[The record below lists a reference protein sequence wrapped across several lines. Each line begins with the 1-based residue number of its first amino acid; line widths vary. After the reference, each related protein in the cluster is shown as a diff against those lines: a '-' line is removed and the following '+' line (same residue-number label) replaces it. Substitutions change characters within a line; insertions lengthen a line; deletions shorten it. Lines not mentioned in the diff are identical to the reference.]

1 MPENK
6 LQSCVRLILRKPR
19 LRLLSLTILFQ
30 AGAVCADVDGLR
42 GLEPSGAS
50 SLVAQ
55 NRVEASDAA
64 IQQAVNAVY
73 PALVRIHVVFEE
85 GQQGRMEK
93 KRASGSGAIISEDG
107 YLVTNHHVAGRATR
121 IVCRLSNREE
131 VDAELIGT
139 DPLSDI
145 AVLKLDLS
153 GRPNPDA
160 RFGVARFG
168 DSDQL
173 KVGDVVLAMGSP
185 AGVSQSV
192 TKGIVSNTE
201 MISPGNGM
209 RLDGEN
215 VGELVRWIGHDA
227 VIYPGNSGGPLVNLQ
242 GEIVGINEVG
252 IGSLGG
258 AIPSNLARQVVQQL
272 IEKGY
277 VPRSWIGIEA
287 QPLLKSMPTA
297 HGIMVASVLPDSPAM
312 RAGILPGDL
321 ITEYNSQPVQE
332 SRSQEDLP
340 LFNQMVLSTPLG
352 TAVTLHG
359 VRDGQSMT
367 WTMTTIEREPNLA
380 KEGELREWGLTVRN
394 FTRVSALEKDRD
406 DRHGV
411 WVDSVR
417 PGGASAAAKPELN
430 RDDVIVAVQGQ
441 SVETVAALRQ
451 FTEGFVRNLEQ
462 PEPVLV
468 TFDRDGQQFATVIRI
483 GPEPDPNKPARPDKG
498 WLGVESQVL
507 TRELALAFDLEGKR
521 GVRVTQV
528 YPRSPAA
535 ERGLQTGDILL
546 KLDGMVIPARTPSDQ
561 ELFGNLIRDYKVGTE
576 AVIEGVRG
584 GAAHQWTVR
593 IGKQPKPNSDLDS
606 YEDKRFEFTAREM
619 SFTEAVN
626 AKLDSPEDGVRLAT
640 VQPAGWV
647 ALAGGAS
654 GDILL
659 AIDGQKVGSIVRL
672 KEILKELEQRK
683 PRQVVFKL
691 KRSIYTEFIE
701 VEPKW

>member
-1 MPENK
+1 MKSTPHFQFYRV
-6 LQSCVRLILRKPR
+6 LVGTV
-19 LRLLSLTILFQ
+19 LLQ
-30 AGAVCADVDGLR
+30 AGHALAEGPAALGVEAQDGSALIKR
-42 GLEPSGAS
+42 
-50 SLVAQ
+50 
-55 NRVEASDAA
+55 NRIEASDAA
-64 IQQAVNAVY
+64 IQRAVDAVY

-93 KRASGSGAIISEDG
+93 RRASGSGVIISEDG
-107 YLVTNHHVAGRATR
+107 YIVTNHHVAGRATR
-121 IVCRLSNREE
+121 LVCRLSNREE
-131 VDAELIGT
+131 VDAELVGT

-145 AVLKLDLS
+145 AVLKLEFDS
-153 GRPNPDA
+153 RRNPDA
-160 RFGVARFG
+160 PFGVARWG
-168 DSDQL
+168 DSDTL

-201 MISPGNGM
+201 MISPGNGL

-242 GEIVGINEVG
+242 GEVVGINEVG

-258 AIPSNLARQVVQQL
+258 AIPSNLARQVVQHL
-272 IEKGY
+272 IERGH
-277 VPRSWIGIEA
+277 VPRSWIGIEP
-287 QPLLKSMPTA
+287 QPLLKSMPDA
-297 HGIMVASVLPDSPAM
+297 LGILVASVLPDSPA
-312 RAGILPGDL
+312 RNAGILPGDW
-321 ITEYNSQPVQE
+321 ITEYSGQLVQE
-332 SRSQEDLP
+332 SRSREDLP
-340 LFNQMVLSTPLG
+340 LFNQLVLSTPLG
-352 TAVTLHG
+352 AVVTLRG
-359 VRDGQSMT
+359 VRDGKPMT
-367 WTMTTIEREPNLA
+367 WTLTTIGREPNLA
-380 KEGELREWGLTVRN
+380 KEGELREWGLTVRD
-394 FTRVSALEKDRD
+394 FTRVSALEKDRA
-406 DRHGV
+406 DRRGV

-417 PGGASAAAKPELN
+417 PGGSSAAAKPELR
-430 RDDVIVAVQGQ
+430 RDDVIVAVGG
-441 SVETVAALRQ
+441 EPMDNVAALRQ
-451 FTEGFVRNLEQ
+451 FTEEFVRELEE

-468 TFDRDGQQFATVIRI
+468 TFDREGQELATVIRI

-498 WLGVESQVL
+498 WLGVETQVL
-507 TRELALAFDLEGKR
+507 TRELVLAFNLEGRR

-535 ERGLQTGDILL
+535 EGGLQAGDILL
-546 KLDGMVIPARTPSDQ
+546 KLDGLVIPARTPSDQ
-561 ELFGNLIRDYKVGTE
+561 ELFGNLIRDYKVGTQ
-576 AVIEGVRG
+576 AVIEGVRDG
-584 GAAHQWTVR
+584 ESREWTVR
-593 IGKQPKPNSDLDS
+593 VGKQPKPSTDLDS

-654 GDILL
+654 GDVLL
-659 AIDGQKVGSIVRL
+659 SINGQKVGSIERL
-672 KEILKELEQRK
+672 KELLKELEQRK

-691 KRSIYTEFIE
+691 KRGIYTEFIE

>member
-1 MPENK
+1 VQLIPDHRCFRISCLVLL
-6 LQSCVRLILRKPR
+6 LQAS
-19 LRLLSLTILFQ
+19 
-30 AGAVCADVDGLR
+30 AGWADSNTTVAVHLAGD
-42 GLEPSGAS
+42 S

-55 NRVEASDAA
+55 NRIEVSDAA

-107 YLVTNHHVAGRATR
+107 YIVTNHHVAGRATR
-121 IVCRLSNREE
+121 IVCRLSSREE

-145 AVLKLDLS
+145 AVLKLDLAS
-153 GRPNPDA
+153 RTNRA
-160 RFGVARFG
+160 FQFGVARFG
-168 DSDQL
+168 DSARL

-201 MISPGNGM
+201 MISPASGLK
-209 RLDGEN
+209 LDGEN

-258 AIPSNLARQVVQQL
+258 AIPANLAREVVRQL
-272 IEKGY
+272 IDKGH
-277 VPRSWIGIEA
+277 VSRSWIGVEP
-287 QPLLKSMPTA
+287 QPLLKATPEA
-297 HGIMVASVLPDSPAM
+297 HGIMVASVLPDSPALA
-312 RAGILPGDL
+312 AGLRPGDW
-321 ITEYNSQPVQE
+321 ITEYNGQAVLE
-332 SRSQEDLP
+332 SRSHEDLP
-340 LFNQMVLSTPLG
+340 LFNQMVLSTTPG
-352 TAVTLHG
+352 TAVTLRG
-359 VRDGQSMT
+359 IRDGQPLT
-367 WTMTTIEREPNLA
+367 WIVTTIEREPNLA
-380 KEGELREWGLTVRN
+380 KEGEVREWGLTVRN
-394 FTRVSALEKDRD
+394 FTRVSALEKDRQ
-406 DRHGV
+406 DRRGV

-417 PGGASAAAKPELN
+417 PGGASAAAKPELQ
-430 RDDVIVAVQGQ
+430 RDDVIVEAGGTR
-441 SVETVAALRQ
+441 VETVAALRQ
-451 FTEGFVRNLEQ
+451 FTEQFVRDLAEPQ
-462 PEPVLV
+462 PVLV
-468 TFDRDGQQFATVIRI
+468 TFDRDGQQLATVVRI

-498 WLGVESQVL
+498 WLGVETQVL
-507 TRELALAFDLEGKR
+507 TRELALALNLEGKR

-528 YPRSPAA
+528 YPRSPAV
-535 ERGLQTGDILL
+535 EGGLQPGDILL
-546 KLDGMVIPARTPSDQ
+546 KLDAMVIPARTPSDQ

-576 AVIEGVRG
+576 ALIEGVRD
-584 GAAHQWTVR
+584 GAPRQWTVR
-593 IGKQPKPNSDLDS
+593 VGKQPKPNSDLDS
-606 YEDKRFEFTAREM
+606 HEDKRFEFTAREM
-619 SFTEAVN
+619 SFAEAVN

-659 AIDGQKVGSIVRL
+659 AIDGQKVGSIARL
-672 KEILKELEQRK
+672 KEILADLETRK
-683 PRQVVFKL
+683 PRHVVFKL
-691 KRSIYTEFIE
+691 KRGIYTEFIE
-701 VEPKW
+701 VEPRW